1 MTSRTP
7 QLSTPEQP
15 VLDEFVDGLRARLDD
30 PDTDRNVL
38 CRDTLVKIRFGDA
51 ATYDELVS
59 ESSAS
64 PAARALAASMDP
76 RNITLEP
83 EYYGEMDA
91 ERYYRVK
98 PLLWLWQMFDHS
110 TLGYNCHLAFQVRYL
125 LAQHIFHRIG
135 SHVRFF
141 RGVEFSFGYNMSV
154 GSHVTFHRFVL
165 IDDRG
170 PVEVGDNVSLSD
182 WANIYTHSHE
192 LEDIDDVKVM
202 PTVLE
207 LLDIDRPLLPLEL
220 LLQRIDLLA
229 NRALGG
235 ESEIGLRQ
243 RCIEL
248 GLEPRDLRLQRR
260 SLRGSALLTKLP
272 ELALFLFQANR
283 QVRCLSPH
291 LFEEALPL
299 LEVPSRLF
307 QLLLV
312 ERYDPIDPYQTR
324 RIRGRRY
331 LLRRGSGV
339 SLLGGRRFSGLIDLP
354 RRRTRR
360 EKESEQPHTHE

>member
-91 ERYYRVK
+91 ARYYRVK
-98 PLLWLWQMFDHS
+98 PLLWLWQMFDQS
-110 TLGYNCHLAFQVRYL
+110 PLGYNCHLAFRVRYL

-135 SHVRFF
+135 SNVRFF
-141 RGVEFSFGYNMSV
+141 RGVEFSFGYNMTV
-154 GSHVTFHRFVL
+154 GSNVTFHRFVL

-170 PVEVGDNVSLSD
+170 PVEVGDDVSLSD
-182 WANIYTHSHE
+182 WANVYTHSHGV
-192 LEDIDDVKVM
+192 EDIHDVEVK

-207 LLDIDRPLLPLEL
+207 AGSRVTYHSTVLAGVRMGRDSMLGSMGVATRDVPPYHVNVGVPARAVKVKEKARHDPDYTGPLEPGGPP
-220 LLQRIDLLA
+220 
-229 NRALGG
+229 RAG
-235 ESEIGLRQ
+235 
-243 RCIEL
+243 
-248 GLEPRDLRLQRR
+248 
-260 SLRGSALLTKLP
+260 K
-272 ELALFLFQANR
+272 
-283 QVRCLSPH
+283 
-291 LFEEALPL
+291 
-299 LEVPSRLF
+299 
-307 QLLLV
+307 
-312 ERYDPIDPYQTR
+312 
-324 RIRGRRY
+324 
-331 LLRRGSGV
+331 
-339 SLLGGRRFSGLIDLP
+339 
-354 RRRTRR
+354 
-360 EKESEQPHTHE
+360 K